1 MEGVSH
7 EACSLAGTLR
17 LGKLIAVY
25 DDNGISID
33 GEVEGWFTD
42 DTPKRFESY
51 GWHVIPALDGHDPAA
66 VEAALLA
73 AKAETERPT
82 LVCCKTVIGKG
93 SPNKQGTESCHGA
106 ALGEDEIALTRE
118 ALGWHHGPFVIP
130 DKVREAWDLS
140 LIHI

>member
-1 MEGVSH
+1 M
-7 EACSLAGTLR
+7 
-17 LGKLIAVY
+17 
-25 DDNGISID
+25 
-33 GEVEGWFTD
+33 
-42 DTPKRFESY
+42 
-51 GWHVIPALDGHDPAA
+51 IPAVDGHDPAA

-118 ALGWHHGPFVIP
+118 ALGWHHDPFVIP
-130 DKVREAWDLS
+130 DEVREAWDRRPAGARWKPSGSRALMPIARPTPTWQMS
-140 LIHI
+140 SETTPR